1 MNIQAQISTL
11 KEILQDSVLSL
22 AEQAELRAEI
32 AQLEAM
38 VD

>member
-1 MNIQAQISTL
+1 MNIQAQIDSL
-11 KEILQDSVLSL
+11 KEILYDSVLSP

-38 VD
+38 MD